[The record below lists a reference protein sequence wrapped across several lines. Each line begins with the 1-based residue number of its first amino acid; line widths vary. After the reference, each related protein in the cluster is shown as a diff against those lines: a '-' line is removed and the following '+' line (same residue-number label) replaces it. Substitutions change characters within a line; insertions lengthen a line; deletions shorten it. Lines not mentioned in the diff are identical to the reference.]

1 RTARESQ
8 PHPNLDVHLL
18 PCSPPTG
25 RLEPAPRTSLRAD
38 SAQERWEG
46 WWDVG
51 DESYYARSIRADG
64 SDQWYRFA
72 DERCDAPEGR
82 ADTRVLI
89 LRRPGVRR
97 ASSARMAVIGRA

>member
-1 RTARESQ
+1 
-8 PHPNLDVHLL
+8 
-18 PCSPPTG
+18 
-25 RLEPAPRTSLRAD
+25 LRAD

-97 ASSARMAVIGRA
+97 ASSARMAVIGRANGGTMLVGSLRRRARSSDVELGGSR

>member
-1 RTARESQ
+1 M
-8 PHPNLDVHLL
+8 
-18 PCSPPTG
+18 
-25 RLEPAPRTSLRAD
+25 RAD

-97 ASSARMAVIGRA
+97 ASSARMAVIGRANGGTMLVGSLRRRARSSDVELGGSR